1 MLMKWETT
9 TILLQQLQDSEGE
22 AWKQFTDRFREPMM
36 RFAGRFGLSDAHAED
51 AVQDAMVQFLE
62 GYREGR
68 YDRTKGRL
76 GSWLFALMYQSI
88 RSHRRDGAR
97 SPKQA
102 PNPSN
107 RTTFFSAL
115 PDEEAARAEW
125 EMDWDRHSI
134 NQCMAVLRGEV
145 NPTHYRAFELMTI
158 RQVPAMEVAEQ
169 LGLSRDAVY
178 QARFRVLKRLEQ
190 LRSEFDGVEGLAS

>member
-1 MLMKWETT
+1 MKWETT
-9 TILLQQLQDSEGE
+9 TILLEQLQNSEDD
-22 AWKQFTDRFREPMM
+22 AWQRFTARFREPMLH
-36 RFAGRFGLSDAHAED
+36 FASRMGLSDAQAED
-51 AVQDAMVQFLE
+51 AVQDALVQFLE

-68 YDRTKGRL
+68 YDRSKGRL
-76 GSWLFALMYQSI
+76 GSWLFALMFQSI
-88 RSHRRDGAR
+88 RSHRRDGFR

-102 PNPSN
+102 PSPSH

-115 PDEEAARAEW
+115 PDEDTARAEW

-134 NQCMAVLRGEV
+134 NRCMLQLRGEV
-145 NPTHYRAFELMTI
+145 NPTHYRAFELTTI

-178 QARFRVLKRLEQ
+178 QARYRVLKRLEQ
-190 LRSEFDGVEGLAS
+190 LRGEFDGVEEIAS

>member
-1 MLMKWETT
+1 MKWETT
-9 TILLQQLQDSEGE
+9 TILLEQLQNSDND
-22 AWKQFTDRFREPMM
+22 AWQRFTTRFREPMLH
-36 RFAGRFGLSDAHAED
+36 FAGRMGLSDAQAED
-51 AVQDAMVQFLE
+51 AVQDALVQFLE
-62 GYREGR
+62 GYREGK
-68 YDRTKGRL
+68 YDRSKGRL

-88 RSHRRDGAR
+88 RSHRRDGYR
-97 SPKQA
+97 SPMQA
-102 PNPSN
+102 PTPTH

-115 PDEEAARAEW
+115 PDENTARAEW

-134 NQCMAVLRGEV
+134 NRCMSQLRGEV

-178 QARFRVLKRLEQ
+178 QARYRVLKRLEE
-190 LRSEFDGVEGLAS
+190 LRGEFDGIEEIAS